1 MYKVIL
7 LTVILLLTGCSSIPL
22 STMLEMRSYSKEDF
36 LATQPEQLR
45 AQVLLVQPVRA
56 DLEKVELQL
65 ALETSKGLRLYQF
78 PLQLLVE
85 DQQPEVSGLFS
96 TTPAKNSYTFK
107 LSEEAITN
115 FVEMQQLLAEQ
126 KSAKLN
132 FTISSGLL
140 DIPKGASSVTLTARL
155 KLSEQNDYL
164 TLFEDAKLALDHSD

>member
-1 MYKVIL
+1 MYKAVL
-7 LTVILLLTGCSSIPL
+7 LVVILLLTGCSSIPL

-45 AQVLLVQPVRA
+45 AQVLLAQPVRA
-56 DLEKVELQL
+56 DLDKVQLQL
-65 ALETSKGLRLYQF
+65 ELETGKGSRLYQF

-85 DQQPEVSGLFS
+85 EQLPQVSGLFS
-96 TTPAKNSYTFK
+96 TTPAKTSYTFK
-107 LSEEAITN
+107 LSELAITN

-126 KSAKLN
+126 KTAKLN

-140 DIPKGASSVTLTARL
+140 DILKGASSVTLTARL

-164 TLFEDAKLALDHSD
+164 TLFEDAKLALDHSN